1 MLEKV
6 VENHILDFLKEIGLK
21 VWKNPSIALYDSK
34 TKGFRKKSRHQI
46 NGTCDITGVLPGGR
60 RIDIEVKG
68 PKGTLSQNQRD
79 FIRDMHSEL
88 SIAFVSRSVWQ
99 TYMQLLP
106 FWPEIKTFEYI
117 ALKYK
122 QLEENKGN

>member
-6 VENHILDFLKEIGLK
+6 IESNILDFLKEIGLK
-21 VWKNPSIALYDSK
+21 VWKSPSIGLYDPVKKS
-34 TKGFRKKSRHQI
+34 FRKRSRHQL
-46 NGTCDITGVLPGGR
+46 NGTCDITGVLPGGK

-68 PKGTLSQNQRD
+68 PKGTLSPAQRD

-99 TYMQLLP
+99 TYNQILP

-122 QLEENKGN
+122 QLEESKGN